1 MSQQPEH
8 GAESSLLSE
17 GAQQPRRNALRWAAA
32 ALTWPLAWQAQPTL
46 GQEAERGLPA
56 VGSLMALPSVALLQG
71 GRFEVKQAQDAL
83 TVVYWWA
90 SWCPFCAVQSPY
102 IEKLW
107 QTHRAGGLQVLGLS
121 VDRKPEDAL
130 AYIRRKGFSFPS
142 AMFDPNVGRVLAKP
156 KGLPVV
162 LVRGRDGRVK
172 HAEAGEM
179 FPEDIE
185 RIGDWMKS

>member
-8 GAESSLLSE
+8 LAKTCLSSA
-17 GAQQPRRNALRWAAA
+17 GTQQDRRNALRWTAA
-32 ALTWPLAWQAQPTL
+32 ALTLPLGWQALPTL
-46 GQEAERGLPA
+46 AQEPERSLPA

-71 GRFEVKQAQDAL
+71 GRFEAKQAQDAL

-107 QTHRAGGLQVLGLS
+107 QTHRSSGLQVLGLS

-142 AMFDPNVGRVLAKP
+142 AMFDPTVAKVLAKP

-185 RIGDWMKS
+185 RIGDGMKS